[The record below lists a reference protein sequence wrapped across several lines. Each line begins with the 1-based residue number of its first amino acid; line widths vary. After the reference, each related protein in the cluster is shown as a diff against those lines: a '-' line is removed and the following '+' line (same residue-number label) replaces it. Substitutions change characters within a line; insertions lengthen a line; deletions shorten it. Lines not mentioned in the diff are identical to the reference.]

1 MVMTAVAPEL
11 DVIIFDQLQDYA
23 TTFAAMQHYTAQRH
37 AHTPDQIWLLQHHDV
52 LTQGQ
57 AGKPEHIIM
66 PSDIPI
72 IKSDRGGQVTWHGPG
87 QLVGYFLLDLNR
99 LNWHVRTL
107 VDFAENMMLW
117 LLQHYG
123 VVGYSRKDA
132 PGIYVHERKI
142 GSLGFKI
149 RRGYSYHGISLNL
162 DCDLFGFSTI
172 NPCGFANLE
181 MTRLCDVIT
190 PTPSFMQ
197 ICDLITDYLSAQQL
211 FYRINRQHR

>member
-1 MVMTAVAPEL
+1 MTAVAPEL
-11 DVIIFDQLQDYA
+11 DVIIFNQLQDYA
-23 TTFAAMQHYTAQRH
+23 TTFAAMQHYTAQRQ

-57 AGKPEHIIM
+57 AGKPAHIIT
-66 PSDIPI
+66 PSNIPI

-107 VDFAENMMLW
+107 VDFAEHMMLW

-132 PGIYVHERKI
+132 PGIYVGECKI

-149 RRGYSYHGISLNL
+149 RHGCSYHGISLNL
-162 DCDLFGFSTI
+162 DCDLYGFSTI
-172 NPCGFANLE
+172 NPCGHADLK
-181 MTRLCDVIT
+181 MTRLCDNT
-190 PTPSFMQ
+190 AAPFSFSQ
-197 ICDLITDYLSAQQL
+197 ICELIAEYLSAQQL
-211 FYRINRQHR
+211 FQRINRQHC